1 MTLARVDRAFSNWLE
16 EGRQL
21 GRVAR
26 TYQWVLADWLIQ
38 GERRWGDRATQEACG
53 ALGLAEHTVLNILS
67 VARAW
72 PESRRREGLTFSH
85 HEALVSLPAPEQ
97 DRLLDEAEKS
107 ALSVTALR
115 RLAHNGLPRVAQ
127 QASPHRAL
135 PDEAPEPPRLYV
147 GSIVRLDGATLAK
160 ITHIGRPGPTIL
172 MTAVRL

>member
-26 TYQWVLADWLIQ
+26 TYQWILADWLIS

-115 RLAHNGLPRVAQ
+115 RLAHNGTPRTSPQRLAQ
-127 QASPHRAL
+127 M
-135 PDEAPEPPRLYV
+135 DESAEPPRLTV
-147 GSIVRLDGATLAK
+147 GSLVRLDGALAK